1 LLALRLFPKAMLHRE
16 DFTISNAR
24 RILSRY
30 RDEIRTF
37 NDDIQGSGA
46 ITLSSRQPKRPQK
59 CR

>member
-1 LLALRLFPKAMLHRE
+1 MLHRE

>member
-46 ITLSSRQPKRPQK
+46 ITLSSR
-59 CR
+59 